1 VLWRPSSAPG
11 ALEAARQAQAAPIP
25 PEVACARDTERLAR
39 LRADP
44 TIAAIAQFE
53 RELACEHIRPQ
64 LRRLRE
70 SVGQ

>member
-1 VLWRPSSAPG
+1 M
-11 ALEAARQAQAAPIP
+11 ARL
-25 PEVACARDTERLAR
+25 TR

-44 TIAAIAQFE
+44 TIGAIAQFE
-53 RELACEHIRPQ
+53 RELACERIRPQ